1 MSFKLEI
8 DSTLIS
14 LGATWNLSGNVL
26 SGLGIPSDPEDLTR
40 AEDAK
45 TRLPIATPG
54 FVSPFVRLSGS
65 MMVGDINIG
74 NKSITDLPVS
84 TVNLAVSSVEATSSG
99 FQNYF
104 QIVQNT
110 TTFLSDADTKIKQ
123 MQNVLGLNPGT
134 TCQLLPL
141 SGGTMEGTITMASE
155 NLLINLP
162 EAVDDTSPVIRSN
175 LSGKALLAGTALMG
189 DLKMSGHGIDNM
201 KSVGNI
207 ASFADKK
214 FGVTVQDV
222 IDALDDTRNNTKAPY
237 IIYNPSPVTSLITS
251 GSLYDWKMTGSA
263 AFTSSDASTY
273 FSLGKSTT
281 GSSVDR
287 IRIYKAGVYI
297 LTFFIEYVAAT
308 IVSDDRSLLNVRLG
322 ADRITVG
329 IFSLNQGK
337 AAYLSSI
344 IPINENFVVAGP
356 YLELVLNNA
365 GTVKQTGWQLS
376 RLPGDL

>member
-1 MSFKLEI
+1 
-8 DSTLIS
+8 
-14 LGATWNLSGNVL
+14 
-26 SGLGIPSDPEDLTR
+26 
-40 AEDAK
+40 
-45 TRLPIATPG
+45 
-54 FVSPFVRLSGS
+54 
-65 MMVGDINIG
+65 
-74 NKSITDLPVS
+74 
-84 TVNLAVSSVEATSSG
+84 
-99 FQNYF
+99 
-104 QIVQNT
+104 
-110 TTFLSDADTKIKQ
+110 
-123 MQNVLGLNPGT
+123 
-134 TCQLLPL
+134 
-141 SGGTMEGTITMASE
+141 
-155 NLLINLP
+155 
-162 EAVDDTSPVIRSN
+162 
-175 LSGKALLAGTALMG
+175 
-189 DLKMSGHGIDNM
+189 
-201 KSVGNI
+201 
-207 ASFADKK
+207 
-214 FGVTVQDV
+214 
-222 IDALDDTRNNTKAPY
+222 
-237 IIYNPSPVTSLITS
+237 ITS